1 MAIRYFSNMKILMAF
16 VLVLTVGTAFSQNSE
31 WTNIDRKAEIKWIS
45 KNEIRKKPTIGEYV
59 TLNLSYFTD
68 TDSLLFSSSTTDLGF
83 IRLEMRE
90 PEFNGDLMA
99 AIGAM
104 HLLDSVHIRIP
115 SNTFFPKVLKVNRP
129 SDISGKSF
137 VIVRAKLLKIQTD
150 QELAIEM
157 NQQREEAMKAEP
169 AKIDDYI
176 AEHSFNGET
185 LPCGALIQWI
195 THGSGEQPRANEK
208 VKVMYVGTLLNGKE
222 FDKSDVPFQFPV
234 GKEAVI
240 KGWDEALVR
249 MRVGDTVRLL
259 VPSKAAY
266 AARGVPGTVIGPFE
280 PLLFEIKLLEIVR

>member
-1 MAIRYFSNMKILMAF
+1 MKILLAF
-16 VLVLTVGTAFSQNSE
+16 TLLLSVGTAFAQDSE
-31 WTNIDRKAEIKWIS
+31 WTKIDRKTEVKWIS
-45 KNEIRKKPTIGEYV
+45 KNEIRKQPAIGEYV
-59 TLNLSYFTD
+59 TLNLAYFTD
-68 TDSLLFSSSTTDLGF
+68 TDSLLFTSSTTDLGF
-83 IRLEMRE
+83 MRLEMRE

-99 AIGAM
+99 SIGTM

-129 SDISGKSF
+129 KDISGKSY
-137 VIVRAKLLKIQTD
+137 VIIRAKLLKIQTD

-157 NQQREEAMKAEP
+157 NEQREKAMNSEP
-169 AKIDDYI
+169 TKIEEFVT
-176 AEHSFNGET
+176 EHSFNGET
-185 LPCGALIQWI
+185 LPCGAILQWI
-195 THGSGEQPRANEK
+195 THGSGEQPHTNEK

-249 MRVGDTVRLL
+249 MREGDKVRLL

-266 AARGVPGTVIGPFE
+266 AARGVPGTIIGPFE
-280 PLLFEIKLLEIVR
+280 PLLFEIKLLEVIR